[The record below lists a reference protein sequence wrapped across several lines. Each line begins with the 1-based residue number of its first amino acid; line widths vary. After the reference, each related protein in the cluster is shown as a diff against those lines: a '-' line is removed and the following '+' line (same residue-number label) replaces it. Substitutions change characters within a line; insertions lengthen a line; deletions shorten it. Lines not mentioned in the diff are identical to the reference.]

1 MQDLLN
7 PIKKYLKY
15 FLIGLG
21 LLLVTIS
28 YIYGKGG
35 DVEENLIEEEI
46 NLPKEII
53 EEKEDLEELVETEEF
68 ITFDIKGAVV
78 KPGAYKLK
86 KGQRISDAINISG
99 GLTNKADTS
108 LINLSKKLIDE
119 MVIIIHTKDEVLDCL
134 KEEPLIIYKEI
145 PCVCPEIK
153 NDGLIT
159 EEPKPNDIKES
170 ETQEPSSND
179 VTETNNKI
187 SINTATLV
195 ELMELPGIG
204 EAKGKSII
212 TYREENKGF
221 NSIEELLNVKGIGDA
236 VFDKLKDLITI

>member
-1 MQDLLN
+1 MQDLLK

-46 NLPKEII
+46 NFPKEII
-53 EEKEDLEELVETEEF
+53 EEKEELEEFKETEEF

-86 KGQRISDAINISG
+86 KGQRISDAIKISG

-159 EEPKPNDIKES
+159 EEPKPNDIKE
-170 ETQEPSSND
+170 PSSND

-212 TYREENKGF
+212 TYREENNGF

-236 VFDKLKDLITI
+236 VFAKLKDLITI

>member
-1 MQDLLN
+1 
-7 PIKKYLKY
+7 
-15 FLIGLG
+15 
-21 LLLVTIS
+21 
-28 YIYGKGG
+28 
-35 DVEENLIEEEI
+35 
-46 NLPKEII
+46 
-53 EEKEDLEELVETEEF
+53 
-68 ITFDIKGAVV
+68 
-78 KPGAYKLK
+78 
-86 KGQRISDAINISG
+86 
-99 GLTNKADTS
+99 
-108 LINLSKKLIDE
+108 